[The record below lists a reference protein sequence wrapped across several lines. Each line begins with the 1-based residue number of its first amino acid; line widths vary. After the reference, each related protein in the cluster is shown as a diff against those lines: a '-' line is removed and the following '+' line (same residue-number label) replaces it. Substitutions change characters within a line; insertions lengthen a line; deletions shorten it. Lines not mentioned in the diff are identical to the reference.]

1 MAKEK
6 ALENKYLSIDN
17 VRNSGRRNGKDFYLS
32 WFTDGGWSPNDAMVT
47 MYELKKDVKVAS
59 GKQVMDALLKEVGSQ
74 KVTDLL
80 KNNLNINNLTL
91 EYTKNRELFNRV
103 NKHFID
109 KGYDA
114 IEDINDPDTDM
125 PIVMFNSVKN
135 LGNVVSVQTGKE
147 AIDEYFKRNP

>member
-1 MAKEK
+1 MNKE
-6 ALENKYLSIDN
+6 
-17 VRNSGRRNGKDFYLS
+17 
-32 WFTDGGWSPNDAMVT
+32 
-47 MYELKKDVKVAS
+47 DV
-59 GKQVMDALLKEVGSQ
+59 
-74 KVTDLL
+74 
-80 KNNLNINNLTL
+80 NINNLTL
-91 EYTKNRELFNRV
+91 EYTKNRELFNKV

-135 LGNVVSVQTGKE
+135 LGNVISVQTGKE